1 MSTFSSKCGFAIV
14 VTVLGLSCPAAHAQ
28 SEPVRY
34 WVPFGPFGF
43 GSGAIATSAETYG
56 SYPAFSAADP
66 EKSGFV
72 FRSYSAPVS
81 ALTSGFGWTGVGG
94 PAAFSSL
101 DSLSYES
108 TQFGYNFKGAG
119 DLPTTVFG
127 GVDTLKYD
135 SGIGAAFGPFDTT
148 SSTAAGYTAHAG
160 IEFRPT
166 SNLSLSLGASF
177 SQQQQSNL
185 VDSDINSSLP
195 PGASPL
201 AFGHR

>member
-127 GVDTLKYD
+127 GVDTLKYNAD
-135 SGIGAAFGPFDTT
+135 VFSAITSFSPNAGAAPAYGVH
-148 SSTAAGYTAHAG
+148 GG
-160 IEFRPT
+160 VEIRPT
-166 SNLSLSLGASF
+166 SNLSLSF
-177 SQQQQSNL
+177 SAGFTQQQPAFT
-185 VDSDINSSLP
+185 DTDISSSLLP
-195 PGASPL
+195 RQLG
-201 AFGHR
+201 GQR